1 MFEKNGAMHLNVTL
15 SVTAQIIKC
24 AKNEI
29 CMVMNYV
36 SVSGISAVGQ
46 LEKIGEIR
54 EEEKLGFPIVIGYQV
69 SSKSI
74 NQGTANPR
82 QPLFAE
88 LDRLSAETLRHG
100 FFPAFHYYTKDD
112 RKIIPDLE
120 LLAGH
125 IGTPALLQ
133 LNTLPPDVGTMQ
145 RINDLGFQVILKAA
159 VSNKDQGGY
168 KVWTGDAVQDA
179 AKGNIDVLVN
189 DIRQYAGLVAYVM
202 FDPSHG
208 TNLGL
213 DVGSDSL
220 AVRFGKRIRRLSEF
234 DDVGLVYAGG
244 IGPINVVTV
253 VNSLCEELQSGFSI
267 DTESAVRDIVREGD
281 SVAKD
286 ELNLS
291 QVREYLMN
299 YQKTVV

>member
-1 MFEKNGAMHLNVTL
+1 
-15 SVTAQIIKC
+15 
-24 AKNEI
+24 
-29 CMVMNYV
+29 MVMNYV